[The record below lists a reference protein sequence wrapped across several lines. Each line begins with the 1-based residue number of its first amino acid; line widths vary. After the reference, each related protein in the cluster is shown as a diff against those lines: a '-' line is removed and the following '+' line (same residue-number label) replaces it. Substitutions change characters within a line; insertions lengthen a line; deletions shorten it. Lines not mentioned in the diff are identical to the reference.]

1 MKRKLSTFWAVLLI
15 AMLVISPVAAG
26 GVSVK
31 WGQGSII
38 ADITGWGFAR
48 GLVKVTVFAQGY
60 PVTTCTPPEGPPV
73 PGNSSTLTSVE
84 VSQVVLV
91 DKNGK
96 FVLPLLEGVPD
107 FSDWTP
113 TMLGCPDDSY
123 AAHVDWVNW
132 IYTTITINDDNPE
145 RPTYGQQLFYKAYN
159 CTSTEKSVDCTA
171 IKGH

>member
-1 MKRKLSTFWAVLLI
+1 MKRKLSTIWIVVLIALLI
-15 AMLVISPVAAG
+15 ITPVAAG

-48 GLVKVTVFAQGY
+48 GLVKVTVFAEGF
-60 PVTTCTPPEGPPV
+60 PVTTCTPLEGSST
-73 PGNSSTLTSVE
+73 PGNSSLLNSVT

-96 FVLPLLEGVPD
+96 FVLPLLEGFPD

-113 TMLGCPDDSY
+113 TELGCPDDSY
-123 AAHVDWVNW
+123 FAHVDWVNW
-132 IYTTITINDDNPE
+132 VHTSITITDDNPE
-145 RPTYGQQLFYKAYN
+145 RNTYGQVLFFKNYN
-159 CTSTEKSVDCTA
+159 CTSTEKTVTCQA
-171 IKGH
+171 AKGK

>member
-1 MKRKLSTFWAVLLI
+1 MKRKLSTIWVVLLI
-15 AMLVISPVAAG
+15 AMLAISPVAAG
-26 GVSVK
+26 GVGVH

-60 PVTTCTPPEGPPV
+60 PVTTCTQDGSSV

-107 FSDWTP
+107 FSAWTP

-123 AAHVDWVNW
+123 SAHVDWVNW
-132 IYTTITINDDNPE
+132 VHTSIKITDDNEE
-145 RPTYGQQLFYKAYN
+145 RNTFGQVLFFKNYN

-171 IKGH
+171 VKK

>member
-1 MKRKLSTFWAVLLI
+1 MKRKINTIWVVLLI
-15 AMLVISPVAAG
+15 ALLAISPVAAG

-48 GLVKVTVFAQGY
+48 GLVRVTMFGQGF
-60 PVTTCTPPEGPPV
+60 PMTTCTKDGNSI
-73 PGNSSTLTSVE
+73 PGNSKTTTE
-84 VSQVVLV
+84 VTASQVVLV

-113 TMLGCPDDSY
+113 TQLGCPDDTYS
-123 AAHVDWVNW
+123 AHVDWVYW
-132 IYTTITINDDNPE
+132 FHTTLTITDDNPE
-145 RPTYGQQLFYKAYN
+145 RPTYGQVLFFKNYN
-159 CTSTEKSVDCTA
+159 CTSTEKSVDCQPVK
-171 IKGH
+171 KG